1 MSKTE
6 VCSTQNKWTFMFST
20 VSQPEYI
27 KYTYDFKIKSN
38 NQNTNKPEKTTLST
52 VPNQNHRMKVSYL
65 LNPP

>member
-1 MSKTE
+1 
-6 VCSTQNKWTFMFST
+6 MFST

-38 NQNTNKPEKTTLST
+38 NQKTNKPEKTTLST